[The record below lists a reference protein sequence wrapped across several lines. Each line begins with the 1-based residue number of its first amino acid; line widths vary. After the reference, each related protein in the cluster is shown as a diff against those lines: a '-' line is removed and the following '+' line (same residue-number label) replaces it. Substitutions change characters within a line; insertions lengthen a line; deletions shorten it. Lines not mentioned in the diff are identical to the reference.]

1 METGLSLGRLRTSIF
16 TPSACSS
23 LRTAMSVSSMATAGV
38 TGRLP
43 SPACIWPMLI
53 LVMGTPPLTSAS
65 ASAGD
70 ATISAAG
77 QEPSGRRGHRVSD
90 ISAFKMRKAVRTLAR
105 ICDVPYQSQPLTSQ
119 LRHHM
124 AASVAQL
131 VEHRSRK
138 AGVTGSSPVA
148 GSIAQDSRLRAA
160 FLLPILSTCV
170 PIQTSPRRQ
179 LPYSITENP
188 AKRDS
193 PRESTFG
200 GVLAWFP

>member
-1 METGLSLGRLRTSIF
+1 
-16 TPSACSS
+16 
-23 LRTAMSVSSMATAGV
+23 MSVSSMATAGV

-90 ISAFKMRKAVRTLAR
+90 ISAFKMRKAVRALAR

-160 FLLPILSTCV
+160 FLLSILSALAPT
-170 PIQTSPRRQ
+170 QAQRRRQ
-179 LPYSITENP
+179 IPYSTKSPANRNPQRNRDQRGSSAPLKGITP
-188 AKRDS
+188 AYEQLSRVARYS
-193 PRESTFG
+193 SQ
-200 GVLAWFP
+200 

>member
-148 GSIAQDSRLRAA
+148 GSIAFVQLRSIIASELFLFSRL
-160 FLLPILSTCV
+160 FP
-170 PIQTSPRRQ
+170 PSPR
-179 LPYSITENP
+179 SE
-188 AKRDS
+188 K
-193 PRESTFG
+193 
-200 GVLAWFP
+200 GVKNFFNRFP